1 MGLHWYSRGR
11 SLINP
16 KHFALKELG
25 FLKLGIIVFIGRVY
39 ECMRTTARDV
49 IVEKHNGPARGFFA
63 VKDGLGIF
71 YSYFGAPA
79 SVLLAEALIIS
90 GVKRLVVF
98 GEAGAIHPKMRI
110 GDILVPT
117 FAVREEGTSYHYLP
131 YGVSA
136 KPSQK
141 LLRKLK
147 HLLDKTGFT
156 YEEGGVWTTDAPL
169 RETRQKVLTYAD
181 VGVLAVD
188 MECSALFAVSKYR
201 RVMCAAMLTISDEL
215 YRRVWK
221 QGFDSEELIDVERK
235 LAEALM
241 GNWRMLL

>member
-1 MGLHWYSRGR
+1 MQWYSRER

-16 KHFALKELG
+16 KHFARKELG
-25 FLKLGIIVFIGRVY
+25 FLNLGIIIFIKRVY
-39 ECMRTTARDV
+39 EWMRTAAGDV
-49 IVEKHNGPARGFFA
+49 TIEKHDVLGARSFFTI
-63 VKDGLGIF
+63 KDGLGVF
-71 YSYFGAPA
+71 HSYFGAPA

-141 LLRKLK
+141 LLNRLK

-201 RVMCAAMLTISDEL
+201 RVVCAAVLTISDEL
-215 YRRVWK
+215 HRRVWK
-221 QGFDSEELIDVERK
+221 QGFDSEELIDVEKK
-235 LAEALM
+235 LVDILM

>member
-1 MGLHWYSRGR
+1 MQWYSRGR

-25 FLKLGIIVFIGRVY
+25 FLKLGVIVFIKRVY
-39 ECMRTTARDV
+39 EWMRTTAGDV
-49 IVEKHNGPARGFFA
+49 TIEKHDLGARSFFA
-63 VKDGLGIF
+63 IRDGLGVF
-71 YSYFGAPA
+71 HSYFGAPA

-110 GDILVPT
+110 GDILIPT

-136 KPSQK
+136 GPSQK

-147 HLLDKTGFT
+147 YLLDKTGFT
-156 YEEGGVWTTDAPL
+156 YEEGGIWTTDAPL
-169 RETRQKVLTYAD
+169 RETRQKVLTYGGL
-181 VGVLAVD
+181 GVLAVD

-201 RVMCAAMLTISDEL
+201 RVECVAMLTISDEL
-215 YRRVWK
+215 YGRVWK
-221 QGFDSEELIDVERK
+221 QGFDSEKLIDVEKK
-235 LAEALM
+235 LVDVLM
-241 GNWRMLL
+241 GNWHGLL